1 MCPVLKI
8 CDQPDFEKADL
19 SAFAFSISIQN
30 KGSSPAVLRPDFRG
44 RRLNLYFDDVLE
56 GVPGAATPVDIDAL
70 FRLALQWMSVARSN
84 PALASVV
91 IHCGAGISRSAAS
104 ALMLFTLYFSDY
116 QRAAAHLFRTHRHVV
131 PNSWMCRLISE
142 RLGPAYGPDI
152 FEALAK
158 GKEEASRA
166 QAPR

>member
-1 MCPVLKI
+1 MHPVLKI
-8 CDQPDFEKADL
+8 CDQPTFETTDL
-19 SAFAFSISIQN
+19 STFAFAISIQG
-30 KGSSPAVLRPDFRG
+30 KGSYPAVLRPDFRG
-44 RRLNLYFDDVLE
+44 KRLNLYFDDTVEGE
-56 GVPGAATPVDIDAL
+56 GVATPADIDEL
-70 FRLALQWMSVARSN
+70 FRFALQWLSTARSD
-84 PALASVV
+84 PALASVL

-116 QRAAAHLFRTHRHVV
+116 QRAAAHLFRTHRHVI

-152 FEALAK
+152 FEPLAN

-166 QAPR
+166 QAPT